1 VSEPPLA
8 GRRIVVGGG
17 TGDIG
22 VEVVAQLLEAGAEVL
37 VPVRDKRK
45 AEVLKR
51 QAPTGSALTIVD
63 AFPQDDAG
71 VTHLRDAIGHWGT
84 CNGAVASLGPW
95 FHGPALAALP
105 TADWQRMVTASLTSH
120 FLFARSVV
128 PMLASRGQYVMLNGA
143 AALAP
148 VAHSGVVSVM
158 AAAQTML
165 GQVLAAENPTIRVH
179 TLMLKSIVATRAR
192 LQSDPSCITSH
203 DVGAMTAWL
212 FTEAGRLTGGT
223 TLQLTPKDLS

>member
-71 VTHLRDAIGHWGT
+71 VTHLRRT
-84 CNGAVASLGPW
+84 
-95 FHGPALAALP
+95 
-105 TADWQRMVTASLTSH
+105 TS
-120 FLFARSVV
+120 
-128 PMLASRGQYVMLNGA
+128 
-143 AALAP
+143 AP
-148 VAHSGVVSVM
+148 
-158 AAAQTML
+158 
-165 GQVLAAENPTIRVH
+165 
-179 TLMLKSIVATRAR
+179 
-192 LQSDPSCITSH
+192 
-203 DVGAMTAWL
+203 
-212 FTEAGRLTGGT
+212 
-223 TLQLTPKDLS
+223 

>member
-1 VSEPPLA
+1 VSEPALA

-22 VEVVAQLLEAGAEVL
+22 VEIVAQLLQEGAEVL
-37 VPVRDKRK
+37 VPVRDVRK
-45 AEVLKR
+45 ADVLKR

-63 AFPQDDAG
+63 AFPQDDDG
-71 VTHLRDAIGHWGT
+71 VARLQDAVRRWGP
-84 CNGAVASLGPW
+84 CHGAVASLGPW
-95 FHGPALAALP
+95 FHGPAIAALP

-128 PMLASRGQYVMLNGA
+128 PVLAPRGQYVMLNGA
-143 AALAP
+143 AALVP
-148 VAHSGVVSVM
+148 VVHSGVVSVM

-165 GQVLAAENPTIRVH
+165 GQVLAAENPSIRVH

-192 LQSDPSCITSH
+192 PQSDPSWLTSH
-203 DVGAMTAWL
+203 EVGAMTAWL